1 MKALFIGG
9 TGNIST
15 EVSRL
20 AIDRGISLFHLNRG
34 ATRKNIEGVEQL
46 TADINDFE
54 KTKARLAGH
63 RFDCVVNWIGFCE
76 ADVARDMTLFEGK
89 VGQYI
94 FISSA
99 SAYQKPPVHPVVT
112 ESTPLYNPF
121 WGYSQNKIACETRL
135 MQAYREKHF
144 PVTIVRPSLTYDT
157 HFPIAIGGWGCYTLA
172 NRILRGAPV
181 IVHGDGT
188 SLWTVTHAG
197 DFAKG
202 FVGLMGHPQAIGNA
216 FHITSDELLTWNQI
230 YRTIADALGREA
242 ELVHI
247 PSTFINGVDP
257 NLGAGLLGDK
267 AHSTIFDNTKIKTLV
282 PGFTAD
288 TPFHLGI
295 RNTLAWFDEN
305 ASRKVVVDNVNRVMD
320 AIIAKYTSRF

>member
-20 AIDRGISLFHLNRG
+20 AIKTDVDLYLLNRSK
-34 ATRKNIEGVEQL
+34 TKKEIEGAKYL

-54 KTKARLAGH
+54 ATKRCLDGH
-63 RFDCVVNWIGFCE
+63 RFDCVVNWIGFTP
-76 ADVARDMTLFEGK
+76 ADVERDLALFEHRI
-89 VGQYI
+89 GQYI

-99 SAYQKPPVHPVVT
+99 SVYQKPLVHPVIT

-121 WGYSQNKIACETRL
+121 WDYAQKKIACEDRL
-135 MQAYREKHF
+135 MNAYRNTGF
-144 PVTIVRPSLTYDT
+144 PITIVRPSLTYDT
-157 HFPIAIGGWGCYTLA
+157 HLPIAIGGGRSYTLA
-172 NRILRGAPV
+172 DRILRGAPI

-188 SLWTVTHAG
+188 SLWTVTAAK
-197 DFAKG
+197 DFAVG
-202 FVGLMGHPQAIGNA
+202 FVGLLGHPQAIGNA

-230 YRTIADALGREA
+230 YTIIADALDTSA
-242 ELVHI
+242 HLIHI
-247 PSTFINGVDP
+247 PSTFIQKIDP
-257 NLGAGLLGDK
+257 AIGAGLLGDK

-282 PGFTAD
+282 PGFSAD
-288 TPFHLGI
+288 TPFHVGI

-305 ASRKVVVDNVNRVMD
+305 EDRKIVLDDVNRTMD
-320 AIIAKYTSRF
+320 AIIERFTSL